1 MGSCVSGKRTADK
14 WECRTPKRT
23 RISRWDEGDL
33 ALREAHPL
41 CHHQDI
47 LITQIF
53 TKLDWEGQA
62 AVQMPTGTRGIT
74 RVPKRPARFHFSVFL
89 FSLSSLPFLTPASV
103 NMRKLR
109 HAVFL
114 TRLSL
119 SSTLH
124 CHSKMASIMP
134 TRFLL
139 LRTIW
144 NVLEPPSSPSSS
156 SPRYFYT
163 APLFASRSFSSN
175 VVDESQAP
183 APIDYLKMSFIG

>member
-62 AVQMPTGTRGIT
+62 AVQMVCKQWR
-74 RVPKRPARFHFSVFL
+74 RWA
-89 FSLSSLPFLTPASV
+89 
-103 NMRKLR
+103 KLR
-109 HAVFL
+109 YRLPYHYPQGCYRAWLREWVIMDIIDNDGRDFHAWMDKDMTVYFDGF
-114 TRLSL
+114 
-119 SSTLH
+119 
-124 CHSKMASIMP
+124 P
-134 TRFLL
+134 LL
-139 LRTIW
+139 FK
-144 NVLEPPSSPSSS
+144 E
-156 SPRYFYT
+156 
-163 APLFASRSFSSN
+163 
-175 VVDESQAP
+175 EE
-183 APIDYLKMSFIG
+183 